1 MDGAGSISL
10 MIWDTDAM
18 SLIGKSTNDLKEELL
33 QNTGNDDS
41 PSYPMKLNNILQRK
55 FIFKVIVKNE
65 NIQNHDKV
73 YSVVKILDDEDLIK
87 KYSHNEYDTSSISN
101 LSSNTSN
108 HFIYFYTYFSKLY
121 IQDHDFTNSKELYAE
136 KNYKESI
143 KDGKMLTFL
152 KTYAKRNR
160 SSKKDKSIIVDE
172 IVHGQLSSNKIHKGA
187 KKKKKSSSAASKRL
201 ILCCFCSII
210 L

>member
-1 MDGAGSISL
+1 MDGTGSISL
-10 MIWDTDAM
+10 MIWDTDDM
-18 SLIGKSTNDLKEELL
+18 SLIDKSANDLKEEL
-33 QNTGNDDS
+33 
-41 PSYPMKLNNILQRK
+41 LQRK

-65 NIQNHDKV
+65 NIQNHDEV

-87 KYSHNEYDTSSISN
+87 KYSHNEYDTSS
-101 LSSNTSN
+101 
-108 HFIYFYTYFSKLY
+108 
-121 IQDHDFTNSKELYAE
+121 DHDFTNSKELYAE

-143 KDGKMLTFL
+143 EDSEMSTSL

-187 KKKKKSSSAASKRL
+187 KKKKKSSSATSERL

>member
-65 NIQNHDKV
+65 NIQNHD
-73 YSVVKILDDEDLIK
+73 
-87 KYSHNEYDTSSISN
+87 
-101 LSSNTSN
+101 
-108 HFIYFYTYFSKLY
+108 
-121 IQDHDFTNSKELYAE
+121 
-136 KNYKESI
+136 KESI